1 MRTWTRNKSFEKFP
15 ISVLDLE
22 NSNFLRNWFQYQ
34 ESFQNVFVRSDRLK
48 RSSNEHHFENGSKQN
63 RFYLIS
69 VEINSP
75 NFQISILESK
85 RKKNRKRD
93 GSADG
98 GAVQTKP
105 RPSYDSYC
113 ISHIYDSSSSIL
125 GFIIDV
131 SAINSVIV
139 IINLS
144 FVQFIIELVVNS
156 VVFSSELLIQWIV

>member
-1 MRTWTRNKSFEKFP
+1 MRIWTKNKSFEKFP

-22 NSNFLRNWFQYQ
+22 NSNFLRNWSQYQ
-34 ESFQNVFVRSDRLK
+34 ECFQIFFLCSDRLK
-48 RSSNEHHFENGSKQN
+48 RSSNEHYFENGPKRN
-63 RFYLIS
+63 RFYLILA
-69 VEINSP
+69 EINSP

-85 RKKNRKRD
+85 RKKNRKKD

-98 GAVQTKP
+98 GAVPTKP

-131 SAINSVIV
+131 SAINSVM
-139 IINLS
+139 
-144 FVQFIIELVVNS
+144 
-156 VVFSSELLIQWIV
+156 